1 MSDDLSALVRA
12 TANEETAA
20 AEREFPYT
28 AATLGRF
35 VRDVRR
41 RRAAGGAMLAVAGV
55 VVIGGAALGI
65 DNLSQ
70 AAPPPEIP
78 VGDPTPSVTPTPTP
92 DRTPTAT
99 PTLEPT
105 PSASPTPTE
114 TPTPSEPP
122 APPAPEETTPPP
134 PVQPLPEPPG
144 AVSGVVAHP
153 GGGSG
158 EILVLWDTI
167 TGATGYRVYR
177 SDTAA
182 GGFEPA
188 ASIDVTTGVVTIE
201 YGAWYEY
208 IGIGAEG
215 STGFRYTEAIGTF
228 GYFRVTAFN
237 AGGEGPLSGLVCA
250 EPQTGLS
257 PEVSEC

>member
-1 MSDDLSALVRA
+1 MSDELSALVRA

-41 RRAAGGAMLAVAGV
+41 RRATGGAMLAVAGV
-55 VVIGGAALGI
+55 VVIGGAVLGI

-70 AAPPPEIP
+70 GARPPEIP
-78 VGDPTPSVTPTPTP
+78 IGDPTPSVTSSPTP

-99 PTLEPT
+99 PE
-105 PSASPTPTE
+105 A
-114 TPTPSEPP
+114 TPTPSPTPSETPP
-122 APPAPEETTPPP
+122 PPAPEETTPPP
-134 PVQPLPEPPG
+134 PVEPLPVPPG
-144 AVSGVVAHP
+144 ALSGVTASP

-158 EILVLWDTI
+158 EILVIWDAL

-177 SDTAA
+177 ADAA
-182 GGFEPA
+182 EGPYRPA
-188 ASIDVTTGVVTIE
+188 ASIDVTTGVVTVE
-201 YGAWYEY
+201 YGEWYEY
-208 IGIGAEG
+208 IGIVPGIPSPTRVE
-215 STGFRYTEAIGTF
+215 YVEAIGTF

-237 AGGEGPLSGLVCA
+237 AGGEGPMSGVVCA
-250 EPQTGLS
+250 EPQNGLS
-257 PEVSEC
+257 PQVSEC

>member
-12 TANEETAA
+12 TAHEETAA
-20 AEREFPYT
+20 AEREFPYSAT
-28 AATLGRF
+28 TLGRY

-41 RRAAGGAMLAVAGV
+41 RRAAGGTMLALAGV
-55 VVIGGAALGI
+55 VVIGGAVLGV
-65 DNLSQ
+65 DRLSQ
-70 AAPPPEIP
+70 AAPAPEIP
-78 VGDPTPSVTPTPTP
+78 VGDPTPSVTYTPTP

-99 PTLEPT
+99 PTPE
-105 PSASPTPTE
+105 A
-114 TPTPSEPP
+114 TPTPSPTPSETTP
-122 APPAPEETTPPP
+122 PPAPEETTPPAP
-134 PVQPLPEPPG
+134 PVEAPPEPPG

-158 EILVLWDTI
+158 EILVLWNT
-167 TGATGYRVYR
+167 TAGATGYRVYR
-177 SDTAA
+177 SDTADGPFA
-182 GGFEPA
+182 PA

-215 STGFRYTEAIGTF
+215 STTYRYTEAIGTF

-237 AGGEGPLSGLVCA
+237 AGGEGPMSGLTCA
-250 EPQTGLS
+250 EPQNGLS